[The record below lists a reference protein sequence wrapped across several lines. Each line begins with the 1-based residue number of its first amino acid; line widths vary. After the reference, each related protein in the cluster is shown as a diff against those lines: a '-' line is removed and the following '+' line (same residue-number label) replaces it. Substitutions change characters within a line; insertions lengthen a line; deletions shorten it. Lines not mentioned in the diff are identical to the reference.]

1 MRVFIS
7 FLCALFFL
15 FIVSI
20 SALGTSDD
28 LKEKNNLHANKD
40 GWPRHLR
47 MIIGANGEQ
56 WNMKGDP
63 IAEVLSRR
71 VLPTSSRVGN
81 GLSSIKEVNAKES
94 DLAFI
99 LGCFMEAASS
109 EQEKYEGVGFEN
121 TVLMANV
128 YPQVLY
134 FLVRKDFAAENG
146 INSVETLLQKKMPLH
161 FGSLRPGTSSEFI
174 LSLLLKHGYNTNF
187 KQLAE
192 QQGWHISFNSYSE
205 GADKFVAGELD
216 CFVCIAG
223 VEEPMILEMEK
234 YASIIILPLEQSV
247 LDLLSEKFKTNTH
260 IIQPGVYES
269 VNTPVK
275 TLSDHTC
282 FLVRKDLPEDLVFEI
297 TKALW
302 QNKEKISIVVNGF
315 EKLKPETAQGN
326 SSSMHPGAMKF
337 WNSLQAIDSGD
348 DKAKEAETMF

>member
-128 YPQVLY
+128 SVL
-134 FLVRKDFAAENG
+134 
-146 INSVETLLQKKMPLH
+146 
-161 FGSLRPGTSSEFI
+161 
-174 LSLLLKHGYNTNF
+174 
-187 KQLAE
+187 
-192 QQGWHISFNSYSE
+192 SFNSV
-205 GADKFVAGELD
+205 DV
-216 CFVCIAG
+216 
-223 VEEPMILEMEK
+223 P
-234 YASIIILPLEQSV
+234 
-247 LDLLSEKFKTNTH
+247 
-260 IIQPGVYES
+260 
-269 VNTPVK
+269 
-275 TLSDHTC
+275 
-282 FLVRKDLPEDLVFEI
+282 
-297 TKALW
+297 
-302 QNKEKISIVVNGF
+302 
-315 EKLKPETAQGN
+315 
-326 SSSMHPGAMKF
+326 
-337 WNSLQAIDSGD
+337 
-348 DKAKEAETMF
+348 